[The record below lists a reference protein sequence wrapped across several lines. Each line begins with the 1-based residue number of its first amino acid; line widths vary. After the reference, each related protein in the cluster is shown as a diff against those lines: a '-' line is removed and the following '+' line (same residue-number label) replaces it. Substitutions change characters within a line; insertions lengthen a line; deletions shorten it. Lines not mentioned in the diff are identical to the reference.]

1 MMLDIATRIA
11 SVYIYAAVI
20 LGGTII
26 TLGLL
31 RLFLFMGQE
40 ATDAFY
46 GLCDA
51 WKDLRR
57 GKTKRRGRDENDHQ

>member
-1 MMLDIATRIA
+1 MLYDIVVRIA

-20 LGGTII
+20 LGGSII

-31 RLFLFMGQE
+31 RLFLFMGQQT
-40 ATDAFY
+40 TDAFY
-46 GLCDA
+46 RLCDA

-57 GKTKRRGRDENDHQ
+57 GKTETQRERQK

>member
-1 MMLDIATRIA
+1 MLYDIAVRIA

-20 LGGTII
+20 LGGAII

-31 RLFLFMGQE
+31 RLFLFMGQQT
-40 ATDAFY
+40 TDAFY
-46 GLCDA
+46 RLCDT

-57 GKTKRRGRDENDHQ
+57 GKTKRRGSDENDHQ

>member
-1 MMLDIATRIA
+1 MLYDIALRIA

-20 LGGTII
+20 LGGSII
-26 TLGLL
+26 TLCLL

-40 ATDAFY
+40 ATDAFWR
-46 GLCDA
+46 LCDT

-57 GKTKRRGRDENDHQ
+57 GKTETQRDERK

>member
-1 MMLDIATRIA
+1 MLYDIAVRIA

-20 LGGTII
+20 LGGSII

-31 RLFLFMGQE
+31 RLFLFMGQQT
-40 ATDAFY
+40 TDAFWR
-46 GLCDA
+46 LCDT

-57 GKTKRRGRDENDHQ
+57 GKTKRRGSDENDHQ

>member
-1 MMLDIATRIA
+1 MLYDIVVRIA

-20 LGGTII
+20 LGGAII

-40 ATDAFY
+40 TTDAFY
-46 GLCDA
+46 RLCDA

-57 GKTKRRGRDENDHQ
+57 GKTETQRERQK

>member
-1 MMLDIATRIA
+1 MLYDIAVRIA
-11 SVYIYAAVI
+11 SVYLYAAII
-20 LGGTII
+20 LGGSII

-40 ATDAFY
+40 TTDAFWR
-46 GLCDA
+46 LCDT

-57 GKTKRRGRDENDHQ
+57 GKTKRRGSDENDHQ

>member
-20 LGGTII
+20 LGGSII

-40 ATDAFY
+40 TTDAFWR
-46 GLCDA
+46 LCDT
-51 WKDLRR
+51 WKDL
-57 GKTKRRGRDENDHQ
+57 

>member
-1 MMLDIATRIA
+1 MMYDITVRIA

-20 LGGTII
+20 LGGAII

-40 ATDAFY
+40 TTDAFWR
-46 GLCDA
+46 LCDT

-57 GKTKRRGRDENDHQ
+57 GKTETQREKRK

>member
-11 SVYIYAAVI
+11 SVYIDAAVI
-20 LGGTII
+20 LGGAII

-40 ATDAFY
+40 TTDAFWR
-46 GLCDA
+46 LCDT

-57 GKTKRRGRDENDHQ
+57 GKTKSRGEGQK

>member
-1 MMLDIATRIA
+1 MMLDIVTRIA

-20 LGGTII
+20 LGGSII

-40 ATDAFY
+40 TTDAFWR
-46 GLCDA
+46 LCDT

-57 GKTKRRGRDENDHQ
+57 GKTKRRESDENDHQ

>member
-1 MMLDIATRIA
+1 MLYDIAVRIA

-20 LGGTII
+20 LGGSII
-26 TLGLL
+26 TLCLL

-40 ATDAFY
+40 ATDAFWR
-46 GLCDA
+46 LCDT

-57 GKTKRRGRDENDHQ
+57 GKTKRRGRNENDHQ

>member
-1 MMLDIATRIA
+1 MMLDIVTRIA

-20 LGGTII
+20 LGGSII

-40 ATDAFY
+40 TTDAFWR
-46 GLCDA
+46 LCDT

-57 GKTKRRGRDENDHQ
+57 GKTETQRKEQK

>member
-1 MMLDIATRIA
+1 MLYDIAVRIA

-20 LGGTII
+20 LGGSII

-40 ATDAFY
+40 TTDAFWR
-46 GLCDA
+46 LCDA

-57 GKTKRRGRDENDHQ
+57 GSADHRR

>member
-1 MMLDIATRIA
+1 MMLDIATRITG
-11 SVYIYAAVI
+11 VYIYTAVI
-20 LGGTII
+20 LGGSII

-31 RLFLFMGQE
+31 RLFLVMGQQT
-40 ATDAFY
+40 TDAFY

-57 GKTKRRGRDENDHQ
+57 GKTETQRKEQK

>member
-1 MMLDIATRIA
+1 MMLDIVTRIA

-20 LGGTII
+20 LGGSII

-40 ATDAFY
+40 TTDAFWR
-46 GLCDA
+46 LCDT

-57 GKTKRRGRDENDHQ
+57 GKTKRRGSDEN

>member
-1 MMLDIATRIA
+1 MLYDIAVRIA

-20 LGGTII
+20 LGGSII
-26 TLGLL
+26 TLCLL

-40 ATDAFY
+40 ATDAFWR
-46 GLCDA
+46 LCDT

-57 GKTKRRGRDENDHQ
+57 GKTETQRDEQK

>member
-1 MMLDIATRIA
+1 MMHDITVKIA

-20 LGGTII
+20 LGGSII
-26 TLGLL
+26 TLCLL

-57 GKTKRRGRDENDHQ
+57 GKTETQRKEQK

>member
-1 MMLDIATRIA
+1 MLYDIAVRIA

-20 LGGTII
+20 LGGSII

-31 RLFLFMGQE
+31 RLFFFMGQE
-40 ATDAFY
+40 TTDAFWRLY
-46 GLCDA
+46 DT

-57 GKTKRRGRDENDHQ
+57 GKTKRRGRDRNDHQ

>member
-1 MMLDIATRIA
+1 MMLDIVTRIA

-20 LGGTII
+20 LGGSII
-26 TLGLL
+26 TLCLL

-40 ATDAFY
+40 ATDAFWR
-46 GLCDA
+46 LCDT

-57 GKTKRRGRDENDHQ
+57 GKTKRRGSDEN

>member
-1 MMLDIATRIA
+1 MLYDITVRIA
-11 SVYIYAAVI
+11 RVYIYAAVI
-20 LGGTII
+20 LGGSII

-40 ATDAFY
+40 TTDAFWR
-46 GLCDA
+46 LCDA

-57 GKTKRRGRDENDHQ
+57 GKTETQRDERK

>member
-1 MMLDIATRIA
+1 MMYDITVRIA

-20 LGGTII
+20 LGGSII

-40 ATDAFY
+40 TTDAFWR
-46 GLCDA
+46 LCDT

-57 GKTKRRGRDENDHQ
+57 GKTKRRGSDEN

>member
-1 MMLDIATRIA
+1 MMLDITTRIA
-11 SVYIYAAVI
+11 SVYIDAAVI
-20 LGGTII
+20 LGGAII

-40 ATDAFY
+40 TTDAFWR
-46 GLCDA
+46 LCDT

-57 GKTKRRGRDENDHQ
+57 GKTETQRERQK

>member
-1 MMLDIATRIA
+1 MLYDIAVRIA

-20 LGGTII
+20 LGGSII

-40 ATDAFY
+40 TTDAFWR
-46 GLCDA
+46 LCDT

-57 GKTKRRGRDENDHQ
+57 GKTETQREKRK

>member
-1 MMLDIATRIA
+1 MMLDIAIRIA
-11 SVYIYAAVI
+11 RVYIYAAVV
-20 LGGTII
+20 LGGSII
-26 TLGLL
+26 TLCLL
-31 RLFLFMGQE
+31 RLFLFMGQQ

-57 GKTKRRGRDENDHQ
+57 GKTETQRKEQK

>member
-1 MMLDIATRIA
+1 MMYDITVRIA

-20 LGGTII
+20 LGGSII

-40 ATDAFY
+40 TTDAFY
-46 GLCDA
+46 RLCDA

-57 GKTKRRGRDENDHQ
+57 GKTETQRERQK